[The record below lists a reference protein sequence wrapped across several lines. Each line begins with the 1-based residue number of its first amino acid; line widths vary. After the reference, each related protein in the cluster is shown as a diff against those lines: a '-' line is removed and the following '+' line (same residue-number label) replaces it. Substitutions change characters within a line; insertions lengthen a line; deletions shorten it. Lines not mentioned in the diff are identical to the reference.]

1 MAKMINSNDV
11 IEDISV
17 KLNQISEDLDN
28 ELRQEMLDTG
38 AEAIEFCWVK
48 SIKKHKHVDTGSL
61 VNSVKTSRSSRG
73 KSKRVISPHGKDEN
87 GVKNMEKAFDLNY
100 GKSGLL
106 GSRFVEEAED
116 EADVEAA
123 LAMQDVFF
131 DYLDK
136 NGYL

>member
-11 IEDISV
+11 IEDISL

-61 VNSVKTSRSSRG
+61 VN
-73 KSKRVISPHGKDEN
+73 
-87 GVKNMEKAFDLNY
+87 
-100 GKSGLL
+100 GLSL
-106 GSRFVEEAED
+106 IHI
-116 EADVEAA
+116 
-123 LAMQDVFF
+123 
-131 DYLDK
+131 
-136 NGYL
+136 